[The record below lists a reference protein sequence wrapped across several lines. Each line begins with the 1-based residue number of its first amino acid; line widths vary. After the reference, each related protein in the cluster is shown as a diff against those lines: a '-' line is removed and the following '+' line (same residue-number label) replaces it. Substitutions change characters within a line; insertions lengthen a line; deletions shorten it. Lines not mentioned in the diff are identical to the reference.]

1 VAVGGVWVG
10 TAATGVMVGDA
21 PSDPSK
27 ATNLTNGEVEAA
39 MHSSEVVDSFDASPV
54 QSSDVCIVEESV

>member
-1 VAVGGVWVG
+1 VADGGVWVG

-27 ATNLTNGEVEAA
+27 ATTLTNGEVVPAK
-39 MHSSEVVDSFDASPV
+39 HSLEVTLSVDGSPV
-54 QSSDVCIVEESV
+54 QSKDICIEESV